1 MYVVTEKCLVVTEKC
16 LVAFLQV
23 NYVAYFE
30 QKKEAVRFKNNLQ
43 KEMNTDKLYKAFKF
57 KVVKE

>member
-1 MYVVTEKCLVVTEKC
+1 MYVVTEKC
-16 LVAFLQV
+16 LVAFLPV

-43 KEMNTDKLYKAFKF
+43 KEMNTDRLYKAFKF